1 MGMRRL
7 ELHRAEGSLAH
18 QAADKLRSALGRG
31 LFLPGDKLPSE
42 PELARIMQVS
52 RSTLRAAL
60 HTLELEGIILRRP
73 GLGTFVSE
81 LPLLEY
87 NLSQLLDLSVLIRSL
102 GHKPSLQVLDVGVTA
117 ADAQVA
123 QKLAIQFNAAVV
135 RTERLHTADGK
146 PVVYHLEFFP
156 REFLDRASPPLDVE
170 ELAPLL
176 NGDRTFF
183 EVFLDA
189 TGQRIT
195 GAVTS
200 LKPTLA
206 GGRMTEIL
214 QLPAGSP
221 LMRFEQIDHNRDH
234 EPVQVSFEYHVP
246 ELCTF
251 LVHRKVAS
259 GSLGN

>member
-1 MGMRRL
+1 MKRL
-7 ELHRAEGSLAH
+7 ELHRPGGSLVHLATE
-18 QAADKLRSALGRG
+18 KLRSALGKEP
-31 LFLPGDKLPSE
+31 FLPGDRLPSE
-42 PELARIMQVS
+42 PELAKIMQVS

-87 NLSQLLDLSVLIRSL
+87 NLGQLLDLSVLIRSL
-102 GHKPSLQVLDVGVTA
+102 GHEPDLRVLDVSATQ

-123 QKLAIQFNAAVV
+123 QKLAIHSNAEVV
-135 RTERLHTADGK
+135 RTERFHTADGK

-156 REFLDRASPPLDVE
+156 RGFLDRVSPPLNVE

-183 EVFLDA
+183 EVFFDA

-206 GGRMTEIL
+206 RGRVAKVL
-214 QLPAGSP
+214 QVPAGSP
-221 LMRFEQIDHNRDH
+221 LMRFEQVDHNRDH

-251 LVHRKVAS
+251 LVHRTVTS
-259 GSLGN
+259 FNGGC